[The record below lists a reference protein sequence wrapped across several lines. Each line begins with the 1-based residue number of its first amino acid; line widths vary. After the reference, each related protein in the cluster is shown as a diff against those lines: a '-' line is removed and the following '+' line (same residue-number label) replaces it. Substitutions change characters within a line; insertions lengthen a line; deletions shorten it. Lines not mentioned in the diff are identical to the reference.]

1 MGGDSP
7 SPAGECRQPGDNQE
21 TSSGLGGRRGLL
33 HPPYQKV
40 KPMFPFNSSPPAL
53 PREML
58 KELPLPGSARR
69 PADGSDNTSG
79 TAGQKADYP
88 LSPCPKH
95 PFNFTK
101 PAAGKAPLILRIFCK
116 LPDLQPAQLRP
127 SPEGPRRHFQ
137 WGIRPGRVLSVFSPL
152 DRSAN
157 RTGCKEPAHLFASL
171 HLTENPYGNRHV
183 SLL

>member
-1 MGGDSP
+1 
-7 SPAGECRQPGDNQE
+7 
-21 TSSGLGGRRGLL
+21 
-33 HPPYQKV
+33 
-40 KPMFPFNSSPPAL
+40 
-53 PREML
+53 ML

-116 LPDLQPAQLRP
+116 LPDLQPAPLRP

-137 WGIRPGRVLSVFSPL
+137 WGIRLSRVLPVFYPL

-157 RTGCKEPAHLFASL
+157 RTGCKEPAHLLANLRRLKILTGGQISPSSDLALLPFASAKSREADL
-171 HLTENPYGNRHV
+171 PF
-183 SLL
+183 